1 MQNRRWQFEK
11 NPSEPAAPLGW
22 SASAIFPGT
31 SILPIDDQTLPW
43 VPFTPYCE
51 RVEFKYFRLDSVR
64 SEIVCLVRAPAGL
77 CMPQRYH
84 YGRII
89 THTIEGSWKF
99 LEYDWVAER
108 GSTVFEPP
116 ACMHTPQALGKT
128 GYCVTLNIISGDV
141 ILLTAGGDA
150 PVIENS
156 RSALQRYLAHCER
169 ASIEPT
175 DLTVC
180 P

>member
-1 MQNRRWQFEK
+1 MQNRTWHFEN
-11 NPSEPAAPLGW
+11 NPSEPPGPPDR
-22 SASAIFPGT
+22 SASAIFPST
-31 SILPIDDQTLPW
+31 SILPIGDSTLPW

-51 RVEFKYFRLDSVR
+51 RVEFKYFRFDSVR

-77 CMPQRYH
+77 HMPQRYH

-99 LEYDWVAER
+99 LECDWTAER

-116 ACMHTPQALGKT
+116 ACIHTPQALGTT
-128 GYCVTLNIISGDV
+128 GYCVTLNIISGDM

-150 PVIENS
+150 PVIENW
-156 RSALQRYLAHCER
+156 RSALQRYLAYCER
-169 ASIEPT
+169 ASIQPA
-175 DLTVC
+175 DLSVC
-180 P
+180 T